1 MWCVV
6 FWGDGVIWSVCVG
19 SLCHHLDR
27 RCLCLC
33 TFISGDPE
41 GSAFLDRCGTGMLIV
56 PLFCGVSVCRWF
68 THSIKLTTMRLK
80 DQRQSYATWATS
92 MARWLNQAIPVLTT
106 SLALVSHWAPL
117 ITSIFPSVPGD
128 VAAPLLLLLTA
139 AWNWLKWQLAR
150 YSNSVMSALQRVY
163 LQFNFRDCLIWQV
176 MSEHNWKSDF
186 KTLLFLSQHSIM
198 LKLTIDAQGQAGII
212 VSSVQGTCSWHSPTS
227 GCLYFESIIL
237 PSQQSSN
244 TWTNISK
251 FCNITSILIIFPAS
265 VPLKSLE

>member
-1 MWCVV
+1 MCCVLRWWCNLV
-6 FWGDGVIWSVCVG
+6 SV
-19 SLCHHLDR
+19 
-27 RCLCLC
+27 
-33 TFISGDPE
+33 
-41 GSAFLDRCGTGMLIV
+41 
-56 PLFCGVSVCRWF
+56 CGVSLPSPGPQVSLFMHFYKWWPGRLSVSRPLWYGDANRAAVLWGFCLSMIY

-198 LKLTIDAQGQAGII
+198 FKLTIDAQGQAGII